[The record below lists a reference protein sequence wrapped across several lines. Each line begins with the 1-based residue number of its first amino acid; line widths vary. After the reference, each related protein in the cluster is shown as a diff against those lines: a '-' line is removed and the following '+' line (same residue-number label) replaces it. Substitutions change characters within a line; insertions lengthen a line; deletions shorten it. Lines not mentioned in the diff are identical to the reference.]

1 MIPGRLWAKESCCC
15 SQSSDGVMP
24 GKDFNYVLE
33 SRVSLMDEH
42 FAPEANIH
50 EFDLATPRYSAS
62 RPAISSA
69 LPNAPDPPE
78 RSSNVPA
85 SATEYW
91 IG

>member
-1 MIPGRLWAKESCCC
+1 
-15 SQSSDGVMP
+15 MP

-50 EFDLATPRYSAS
+50 EFDLATARYLAS

-69 LPNAPDPPE
+69 LPNSPDIRKP
-78 RSSNVPA
+78 SSSVPA